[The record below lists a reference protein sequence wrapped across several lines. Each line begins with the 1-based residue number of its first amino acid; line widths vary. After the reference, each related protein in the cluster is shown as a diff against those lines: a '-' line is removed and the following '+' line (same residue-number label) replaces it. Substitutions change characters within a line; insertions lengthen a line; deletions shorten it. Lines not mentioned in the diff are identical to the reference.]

1 MKESQS
7 LGGKDETLF
16 INVIQKSTCSV
27 QIAQL
32 LKVPVA
38 KPDNLSF
45 LSRTNIVEREN
56 LF

>member
-32 LKVPVA
+32 VKVPVA
-38 KPDNLSF
+38 KSDNLSF